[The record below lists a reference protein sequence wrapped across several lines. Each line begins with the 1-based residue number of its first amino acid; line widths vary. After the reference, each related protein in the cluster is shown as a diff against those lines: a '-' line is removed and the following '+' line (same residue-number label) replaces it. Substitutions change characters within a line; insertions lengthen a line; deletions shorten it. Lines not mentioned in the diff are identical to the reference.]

1 MVSENEFDSEYCNAK
16 YIENQNVVLITWKK
30 FCCFDDYRNPA
41 SFALELLKKYPD
53 SKLVVNALNGFE
65 DAKEDIEWGFS
76 VLLPE
81 MSKTGCKKVA
91 FIMNC
96 VTDIEGE
103 MDMWTEEFGKYFA
116 VFKAETYEDVI
127 RKMNTMIWVDVAYI
141 FSDGKREE
149 FYRKLVKEGIDVA
162 SRQEPGNYRY
172 DFSVPIEQSAQ
183 NQLWLTEIWTDS
195 DSLKQHANTWHYGK
209 LQEIKKEYVMQ
220 IKINKYSIQ

>member
-1 MVSENEFDSEYCNAK
+1 MVIENEFESEYCNVK
-16 YIENQNVVLITWKK
+16 YIENQNVVLIAWKK
-30 FCCFDDYRNPA
+30 FCCFEDYRNPA

-53 SKLVVNALNGFE
+53 SRLVVNALNGFE
-65 DAKEDIEWGFS
+65 DAAEDVEWGFT

-81 MSKTGCKKVA
+81 ISKTGCKKVA

-103 MDMWTEEFGKYFA
+103 MDMWTKEFGKYFA
-116 VFKAETYEDVI
+116 VFKAETYEDAI

-149 FYRKLVKEGIDVA
+149 FYSKLAAEGIAVA

-195 DSLKQHANTWHYGK
+195 DSLRQHAKTQHYGK
-209 LQEIKKEYVMQ
+209 LQEIKKEYDMQ
-220 IKINKYSIQ
+220 VKINKYSIQ